1 MNWKDFFKNPFKKKV
16 DETVTDADREAF
28 VRVVTNTPKKEKVTT
43 KTKYVEPTSYV
54 IHGIEYKIG
63 DKVICRSNQPEP
75 LWIGKIVNFWDNKG
89 KWMSVIPQ
97 IRNVRSGKIYGFMG
111 AIRPYSEEL
120 MITLREMKPLEQWNH
135 LIPEELRYTEEQIK
149 RKEDN
154 YLKRKL
160 PKRK

>member
-1 MNWKDFFKNPFKKKV
+1 M
-16 DETVTDADREAF
+16 
-28 VRVVTNTPKKEKVTT
+28 
-43 KTKYVEPTSYV
+43 

-75 LWIGKIVNFWDNKG
+75 LWIGKIVSFWDNKG
-89 KWMSVIPQ
+89 KWTSVIPQ

-111 AIRPYSEEL
+111 AIRPHSEEL
-120 MITLREMKPLEQWNH
+120 MITLREMKPLEQWNY
-135 LIPEELRYTEEQIK
+135 LIPEELRYSEEQIK